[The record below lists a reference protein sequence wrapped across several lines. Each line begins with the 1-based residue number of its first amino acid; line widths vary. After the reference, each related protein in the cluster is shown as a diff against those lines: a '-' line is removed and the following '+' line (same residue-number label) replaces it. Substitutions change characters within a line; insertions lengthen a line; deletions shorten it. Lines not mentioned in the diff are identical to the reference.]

1 MCKKHT
7 PIWDFETGAPHR
19 PNPVDYWYQKYLKE
33 KLTWKDIEL
42 IDQIMLDLSNA
53 YATGNFEPEAVHE
66 GEELGNEFYQET
78 LKRFNEAKGR

>member
-42 IDQIMLDLSNA
+42 LDQIMLDLSNA
-53 YATGNFEPEAVHE
+53 YATGNFDY
-66 GEELGNEFYQET
+66 ELGSDGFYKET
-78 LKRFNEAKGR
+78 LKRFNEFKAREK